1 MTSGGTDS
9 ITMAVKAARDA
20 ARADGRQGPFNIVL
34 PYSAHLAFDKAAA
47 LMDIEIRRVP
57 CKDYVADVD
66 AMQRAMDDHTL
77 MLVGSAPSF
86 PFGLIDPISDLSRIA
101 EESNVWLHV
110 DACVGGYI
118 APFAKQLGEPIP
130 SFDFEQAGVDS
141 MSADLHKYGYAAK
154 GASTVL
160 FRDESMLGHMALILI
175 VGQRVG
181 WLPQRLPAQGQVAR
195 LLQLGL

>member
-1 MTSGGTDS
+1 
-9 ITMAVKAARDA
+9 
-20 ARADGRQGPFNIVL
+20 
-34 PYSAHLAFDKAAA
+34 
-47 LMDIEIRRVP
+47 
-57 CKDYVADVD
+57 
-66 AMQRAMDDHTL
+66 MQRAMDDHTL

-118 APFAKQLGEPIP
+118 APFAKHLGEPIP
-130 SFDFEQAGVDS
+130 SFDFEQAGVVS

-154 GASTVL
+154 GASTV
-160 FRDESMLGHMALILI
+160 FFVTSRCSATWPLILI

-181 WLPQRLPAQGQVAR
+181 WSPHACRYKAR
-195 LLQLGL
+195 WRDCCSLGCDEFPRC